1 MKNMITGQLQGQGQ
15 GQENYSQES
24 YRDIDM
30 TNRITGELQGQGQDR
45 YDPMRVIK
53 KHRHDKYDH
62 RRVTGTGTGQI

>member
-45 YDPMRVIK
+45 YD
-53 KHRHDKYDH
+53 HG
-62 RRVTGTGTGQI
+62 RVTGTGT